1 VACVFA
7 AAAAFGL
14 VAGAA
19 AQQAD
24 DDRSVSRQ
32 EFQSAMAVSTPAAHI
47 AAACGRQ

>member
-1 VACVFA
+1 MRLCGSSRVRA
-7 AAAAFGL
+7 